1 VPLSLV
7 GTPAGTLTAMTGRYN
22 ALLRRLG
29 HRPWFAALGRRVVP
43 LDRWIERKTGGRL
56 TIVGHNAVPQ
66 LLLTTIGRKTGQP
79 RTTPLLYAQVG
90 SDWVVTASNWG
101 QPHHPSWSTNL
112 IANPDASI
120 EVSGQHV
127 DVYATLTGGAER
139 EQLWAAVTQ
148 VWPAY
153 DTYAERS
160 GRHIRVFRLTRR

>member
-1 VPLSLV
+1 MSSDFAMKTMNAIHRGLLKIS
-7 GTPAGTLTAMTGRYN
+7 GGKAG
-22 ALLRRLG
+22 
-29 HRPWFAALGRRVVP
+29 WRVSDMPV
-43 LDRWIERKTGGRL
+43 LE
-56 TIVGHNAVPQ
+56 
-66 LLLTTIGRKTGQP
+66 LTTIGRKTGQS

-120 EVSGQHV
+120 EVGRQRV
-127 DVYATLTGGAER
+127 DVYATLTGGPER

-160 GRHIRVFRLTRR
+160 GRDLRVFRLTRR